1 MQQINKKIVYH
12 DQVGFI
18 PWIQGWFNIYK
29 PINAIQHINRSRTKI
44 TWSSQDMQKKSLTTI
59 IHDKNPEENRLRRS
73 LSQHDKSNLSL
84 TYCQHHI
91 KWGKTEILSSKIW
104 NKTRRFITT
113 TLDQHSPWNISQSDQ
128 KRKKRGGYVEER
140 QCENI
145 IICRWN
151 DYVQDPKTS
160 TKRLLELMTKFSRI
174 AGYKNKYTK
183 VSSIPIY

>member
-128 KRKKRGGYVEER
+128 KRKKRGGV
-140 QCENI
+140 
-145 IICRWN
+145 CRRDN
-151 DYVQDPKTS
+151 VKTLLFAGEMIMYKTPKPPPKDS
-160 TKRLLELMTKFSRI
+160 
-174 AGYKNKYTK
+174 
-183 VSSIPIY
+183 